1 MKHLRIKNK
10 LRFTISMAVI
20 FIFLFSIVN
29 AISSKVFSYQQPQ
42 YDEVVVAYGDTLWTI
57 ASNLDGNIGENIYNI
72 QKINNLENCN
82 IFEGQILLIPS
93 K

>member
-10 LRFTISMAVI
+10 LRYTISMAVI

>member
-1 MKHLRIKNK
+1 MKHLKIKNK

-29 AISSKVFSYQQPQ
+29 AISSKVFSYQEPK
-42 YDEVVVAYGDTLWTI
+42 YEEIVVTYGDTLWNL
-57 ASNLDGNIGENIYNI
+57 ASKLDGNIGENIYNI